1 MRRIELRL
9 EARAEFVEAIVGYEG
24 AREGLGARF
33 DAAVD
38 RLLARIAS
46 APQQFPEIEPGCR
59 RALVHGFPY
68 GVFFTATESHVIVLA
83 IVHLHRAPETWQ
95 GRR

>member
-1 MRRIELRL
+1 MRRLELRL
-9 EARAEFVEAIVGYEG
+9 EARAEFVEAIVNYET

-38 RLLARIAS
+38 RLLSRMAS
-46 APQQFPEIEPGCR
+46 APGQFPEIEPGYR

-68 GVFFTATESHVIVLA
+68 GIFFTATEDEVVVLA
-83 IVHLHRAPETWQ
+83 IVHLHRAPETWK